1 MSAVPSARVFLDHN
15 ATSPLRPQARTA
27 MLDALDQGGN
37 ASSIHA
43 DGRAAR
49 LRVEQARREIAA
61 LTGADP
67 RGIVFT
73 SGASEA
79 NALALHPALEV
90 RGRRVTC
97 DVLLVG
103 AGEHP
108 SVLHGHRFAPEQV
121 ETLPLDT
128 DGRIDLEALDTALV
142 RHAADGRQVLVSVML
157 ANNETGI
164 LQPVAEAAAL
174 AHARGAVLHCDA
186 VQGAGR
192 IALDIAALGADFL
205 TLSSHKLGGPQGAG
219 ALVAG
224 HGDNIVRQPLIAGGG
239 QERGRRAGTENVA
252 ALAGFGAAARTAEA
266 ELSGEGARLAGL
278 RDRLEAGLVACVP
291 DAIVLG
297 ANVAR
302 LPNTVCVIF
311 PGIKAETLVIALDLA
326 HLSVS
331 AGSACSSGKVGAS
344 HVLKAM
350 GLADEHARG
359 AIRLSLGWSS
369 TDEDID
375 AALAAIGRTVPRVR
389 NRPERAA

>member
-1 MSAVPSARVFLDHN
+1 MSAGAQPRVFLDHN
-15 ATSPLRPQARTA
+15 ATSPLRPQARAA
-27 MLDALDQGGN
+27 MIDALDRGGN

-49 LRVEQARREIAA
+49 QRVEQARMEIAA
-61 LTGADP
+61 LTAADP

-79 NALALHPALEV
+79 NALGLSPELDIQ
-90 RGRRVTC
+90 GRRVTC
-97 DVLLVG
+97 DVLLAG

-108 SVLHGHRFAPEQV
+108 SVLSGHRFGPDQV
-121 ETLPLDT
+121 ELLPLAA
-128 DGRIDLEALDTALV
+128 DGRLDLEALDAALA
-142 RHAADGRQVLVSVML
+142 RHAAAGRRALVSVML

-164 LQPVAEAAAL
+164 LQPVAEASARAR
-174 AHARGAVLHCDA
+174 AHGAVVHCDA

-192 IALDIAALGADFL
+192 VPIDVARLGVDFL
-205 TLSSHKLGGPQGAG
+205 TVSSHKMGGPQGAG

-224 HGDNIVRQPLIAGGG
+224 HGDTMVRHPLIGGGG

-252 ALAGFGAAARTAEA
+252 ALAGFGAAARAAGADLSAE
-266 ELSGEGARLAGL
+266 GPRLAGL
-278 RDRLEAGLVACVP
+278 RDRLEAGLLTLAP
-291 DAIVLG
+291 DAIILG
-297 ANVAR
+297 VGVERLAN
-302 LPNTVCVIF
+302 TSCVIF
-311 PGIKAETLVIALDLA
+311 PGIRAETLVIALDLA

-344 HVLKAM
+344 HVLRAM
-350 GLADEHARG
+350 GLAEDQARG

-375 AALAAIGRTVPRVR
+375 AALAAIGHAVPRLR

>member
-97 DVLLVG
+97 DVLLAG

-121 ETLPLDT
+121 EAIPLHT
-128 DGRIDLEALDTALV
+128 DGRIDLEALDTALAG
-142 RHAADGRQVLVSVML
+142 HAAAGRQALVSVML

-252 ALAGFGAAARTAEA
+252 ALAGFGAAARAA
-266 ELSGEGARLAGL
+266 WADLAGEAARVSTL
-278 RDRLEAGLVACVP
+278 RDRLEAGIAALVP
-291 DAIVLG
+291 DAVVLG

-302 LPNTVCVIF
+302 LPNTACVIF

-350 GLADEHARG
+350 GLAEDEARG